1 MAKTGV
7 NLQQE
12 GGAPNGKEGYLP
24 TPFDHL
30 VIPFSG
36 EIPAHAA

>member
-1 MAKTGV
+1 MVKTGV
-7 NLQQE
+7 DLQQE

-30 VIPFSG
+30 IQFSG